1 MKTRIALLTSLSLLL
16 AACGQSS
23 PQVVAPV
30 TPVTTSPAPVGTPV
44 ATPIATQPTAS
55 KPGATYEVTFQG
67 ANGSQISA
75 SARYLGGLGTLGL
88 QNASDD
94 NLQFDQVATETFVT
108 GGTRHVKATFKVT
121 NKSAGT
127 LDGLVLVPVDTDDA
141 DNDPGN
147 NGGSVPTVGTTPY
160 SRVSYFDGSDASS
173 KAASITATGG
183 KRFNASTGLV
193 ESDPNASV
201 FLTNQDVSRLSATPP
216 ANLVIAGIK
225 NYGWKVSDSLAPS
238 ASANVTFAVDL
249 PADTDS
255 KNDPFRFSLVFT
267 NAVAGPTAIH
277 DIQGST
283 PSGDAVSPL
292 NGKTVTV
299 QGVVTAV
306 SQGTFGTGGF
316 YIEAPDADQDSDA
329 STSEGLYVACAATC
343 YAPNVGDVLRVTG
356 TVSEINTQ
364 TVLTAATSG
373 VTLSS
378 SNAALP
384 NPVTV
389 TLPLGSAGAWEAY
402 EGMRVRVKGVV
413 SNNFTLGRFNTLTV
427 ADSRPYS
434 YTQKNSPSV
443 SGYAAY
449 IADLKRRTVF
459 VDDLNIGNNPPTNFG
474 DNNQPLSA
482 SNTLRTGDS
491 ADVTGVVSYAWA
503 GGAAS
508 LASTDT
514 LGYRVLTT
522 QQDATFTG
530 SRPAAPAVTGNVTVA
545 GANVLNFFTTL
556 NGPASNTCTTNGN
569 DSSASLKARGAND
582 CTEYQRQLDKVVSN
596 LAGLNADVTGLME
609 VQNDTTV
616 GSQGNDY
623 SLVTLV
629 AALNT
634 RLGGDVYGIV
644 SNPNPGTDAIRVAMI
659 YKKANVT
666 PVGAALNDTNTINSR
681 IPLAQVFQAAGGSRF
696 AVVVNH
702 LKSKGSGTGT
712 GNTDVSDGQGGSAA
726 MREQQVAR
734 LLDLIQ
740 NRIVA
745 PTSAGGL
752 GVANVI
758 AVGDFNAYD
767 QEPSLVNLRK
777 GQDGAAGTTDDLSD
791 VFGSDV
797 YSYQFDGQF
806 GSLDHAFVT
815 QSMKAL
821 LSGGEKWHDN
831 SDEPVVL
838 DYNTE
843 FKSNAQDA
851 SYYDSSAY
859 RSSDHDPLKVGF
871 QLATLVTLGV
881 TPSGNANAF
890 VGQPYTLNT
899 PTTGTPDTLDIAWGD
914 GSSDLGLPGSTT
926 SFTHT
931 YSASGPVTMTVTA
944 RRGTQTA
951 TGTQNAAVASP
962 SISLSAANASR
973 DVNNS
978 GSTTATNGVTVT
990 RTGYSG
996 SVTLAT
1002 SVSGT
1007 GTAPVVTVTTQPGT
1021 GNSGTVSIDGT
1032 GATVGSYTVTVTASG
1047 GGVSNATT
1055 TFTVNVNAPAATTP
1069 GKLVI
1074 SQVYGG
1080 GGSSSSSP
1088 TPSYKVDYVELF
1100 NAGGQ
1105 DISLAGK
1112 SLQYGSAAST
1122 TFSSTYT
1129 LKSVVIRPGQYYL
1142 LSVSSST
1149 GTGGAAYSGADLTGA
1164 DDTTTALNMAAANGK
1179 IALVNATTAVS
1190 TSASTATLI
1199 DLVGY
1204 GTANTFEG
1212 AAAAPALSVTTAGLR
1227 KLGGCQ
1233 DANQNGSDFVA
1244 GTPAPRNSSAALNV
1258 CN

>member
-1 MKTRIALLTSLSLLL
+1 MKTRIALFTTLSLLL

-23 PQVVAPV
+23 TQTSTPS
-30 TPVTTSPAPVGTPV
+30 TPVAIAPAPVGTPV
-44 ATPIATQPTAS
+44 TAPVTAQPTAS
-55 KPGATYEVTFQG
+55 QPGATYEVTFQG
-67 ANGSQISA
+67 ANGNQVSA
-75 SARYLGGLGTLGL
+75 SARYLGGLGTLAL
-88 QNASDD
+88 QNSPDT
-94 NLQFDQVATETFVT
+94 LQFDQLSSETFVT
-108 GGTRHVKATFKVT
+108 GGTRHVRATFKVT
-121 NKSAGT
+121 NKGAST

-141 DNDPGN
+141 DSDPSN
-147 NGGSVPTVGTTPY
+147 NGGSVPTVGTT
-160 SRVSYFDGSDASS
+160 SFNRVSYYDGSDASS

-183 KRFNASTGLV
+183 KRFNASTGAV
-193 ESDPNASV
+193 ESDPNASA

-216 ANLVIAGIK
+216 ANLVVSGIK
-225 NYGWKVSDSLAPS
+225 TYGWKVSDSLVVNA
-238 ASANVTFAVDL
+238 AANVTFAVDL

-283 PSGDAVSPL
+283 PTGDAASPS
-292 NGKTVTV
+292 NGKSVTV

-306 SQGTFGTGGF
+306 SQGAFGTGGF
-316 YIEAPDADQDSDA
+316 YIEAPTADQDNDA
-329 STSEGLYVACAATC
+329 STSEGLYVACAASC
-343 YAPNVGDVLRVTG
+343 YAPNVSDVLRVSG

-364 TVLTAATSG
+364 TVLTAATGG
-373 VTLSS
+373 VTL
-378 SNAALP
+378 NGTAALP
-384 NPVTV
+384 APVAV
-389 TLPLGSAGAWEAY
+389 TLPLSSAGALEAY
-402 EGMRVRVKGVV
+402 EGMRVRLTGVV

-449 IADLKRRTVF
+449 IADLQKRTVL

-491 ADVTGVVSYAWA
+491 ADVTGVVSYGWA
-503 GGAAS
+503 GGAS
-508 LASTDT
+508 TLGSTDA

-522 QQDATFTG
+522 QADATFTG
-530 SRPAAPAVTGNVTVA
+530 TRPAAPTVPGNVTVA

-556 NGPASNTCTTNGN
+556 NGTASNACTANGN
-569 DSSASLKARGAND
+569 DSGATLKARGAND

-609 VQNDTTV
+609 VQNDNTV
-616 GSQGNDY
+616 GSQGNDS

-681 IPLAQVFQAAGGSRF
+681 LPLAQVFQAAGGSRF

-726 MREQQVAR
+726 MREQQVVR

-740 NRIVA
+740 NKIVA

-791 VFGSDV
+791 VFDSNV

-821 LSGGEKWHDN
+821 LSGSEKWHDN

-851 SYYDSSAY
+851 SYYDNTAY

-871 QLATLVTLGV
+871 NLPALGTLGV
-881 TPSGNANAF
+881 TPSGNSSAF
-890 VGQPYTLNT
+890 VGQTYTLST

-914 GSSDLGLPGSTT
+914 GSSDLGLPGNTT
-926 SFTHT
+926 SFPHT
-931 YSASGPVTMTVTA
+931 YSALPATNPVTITVTA
-944 RRGTQTA
+944 RRGANTA
-951 TGTQNAAVASP
+951 TGTQNVTVSTP
-962 SISLSAANASR
+962 SIAVGATNASSA
-973 DVNNS
+973 VNNS
-978 GSTTATNGVTVT
+978 GAGTTASNGVTVT
-990 RTGYSG
+990 RSGFAG
-996 SVTLAT
+996 SVSLAT

-1007 GTAPVVTVTTQPGT
+1007 GTTPVITVTTQPGT
-1021 GNSGTVSIDGT
+1021 GNSGSLSIDGS
-1032 GATVGSYTVTVTASG
+1032 GASVGSYTVTVTASG
-1047 GGVSNATT
+1047 TGVSDAAT
-1055 TFTVNVNAPAATTP
+1055 TFTVNVTAPAATTP
-1069 GKLVI
+1069 GKVVI
-1074 SQVYGG
+1074 SEFRFRG
-1080 GGSSSSSP
+1080 
-1088 TPSYKVDYVELF
+1088 PSGASDEFIELF
-1100 NAGGQ
+1100 NAGTSAV
-1105 DISLAGK
+1105 DISGWKVDGNTNNTANWSNRFTIPANITLQPKQFYLLTNTAASGYSLTVTGNGTYTTGITDNRAVRLTDGSGTVKDLIGFATAGND
-1112 SLQYGSAAST
+1112 SAA
-1122 TFSSTYT
+1122 
-1129 LKSVVIRPGQYYL
+1129 LCE
-1142 LSVSSST
+1142 
-1149 GTGGAAYSGADLTGA
+1149 GTCLT
-1164 DDTTTALNMAAANGK
+1164 NG
-1179 IALVNATTAVS
+1179 VTSAVS
-1190 TSASTATLI
+1190 TQLSYKRIVSGNTLQDTDNNSADFVFNST
-1199 DLVGY
+1199 G
-1204 GTANTFEG
+1204 AN
-1212 AAAAPALSVTTAGLR
+1212 PQNLNSVWN
-1227 KLGGCQ
+1227 
-1233 DANQNGSDFVA
+1233 NQN
-1244 GTPAPRNSSAALNV
+1244 
-1258 CN
+1258 

>member
-1 MKTRIALLTSLSLLL
+1 MNTRIALFTTLSLLL
-16 AACGQSS
+16 AACGQSG
-23 PQVVAPV
+23 PQTGV
-30 TPVTTSPAPVGTPV
+30 PATPV
-44 ATPIATQPTAS
+44 ATAPTPVDAPVTAPVNTQPTAS
-55 KPGATYEVTFQG
+55 QPSATYEVTFQG
-67 ANGSQISA
+67 ANGNQVSA
-75 SARYLGGLGTLGL
+75 SARYLGGLGTLAL
-88 QNASDD
+88 QNSPDT
-94 NLQFDQVATETFVT
+94 LQFDQLSSETFVT
-108 GGTRHVKATFKVT
+108 GGTRHVRATFRVT
-121 NKSAGT
+121 NKGT
-127 LDGLVLVPVDTDDA
+127 GALDGLVLVPIDTDDA
-141 DNDPGN
+141 DTDPTN
-147 NGGSVPTVGTTPY
+147 NGASVPTVGST
-160 SRVSYFDGSDASS
+160 SFNRVSYYDGSDASS

-183 KRFNASTGLV
+183 KRFNASTGAV
-193 ESDPNASV
+193 EADPNASA
-201 FLTNQDVSRLSATPP
+201 FLTGQDTSRLSATPP
-216 ANLVIAGIK
+216 ANLVVAGIK
-225 NYGWKVSDSLAPS
+225 NYGWKVSDSLAVN

-249 PADTDS
+249 PADADP

-277 DIQGST
+277 DVQGST
-283 PSGDAVSPL
+283 PSGNAVSPL

-329 STSEGLYVACAATC
+329 STSEGLYVACDASC
-343 YAPNVGDVLRVTG
+343 SAPRVGDVVRVNG

-364 TVLTAATSG
+364 TVLTAATGG
-373 VTLSS
+373 VTLTGT
-378 SNAALP
+378 AALP
-384 NPVTV
+384 TAATV
-389 TLPLGSAGAWEAY
+389 TLPLASAGALEAY
-402 EGMRVRVKGVV
+402 EGMRVRVTGVV

-449 IADLKRRTVF
+449 IADLQKRTVL

-491 ADVTGVVSYAWA
+491 ADVTGVVSYGWA
-503 GGAAS
+503 GGTVS
-508 LASTDT
+508 LDNKTDA

-530 SRPAAPAVTGNVTVA
+530 TRPAAPVVSGNLTVA

-556 NGPASNTCTTNGN
+556 NGSAANSCTSNGN
-569 DSSASLKARGAND
+569 DSAASLKARGAND
-582 CTEYQRQLDKVVSN
+582 CTEYLRQLDKVVSN

-609 VQNDTTV
+609 VQNDNTV

-629 AALNT
+629 TALNT

-644 SNPNPGTDAIRVAMI
+644 NNPNPGTDAIRVAMI

-681 IPLAQVFQAAGGSRF
+681 IPLAQVFQAAGGSKF

-702 LKSKGSGTGT
+702 LKSKGSGTGA
-712 GNTDVSDGQGGSAA
+712 GNTDISDGQGGSAA
-726 MREQQVAR
+726 MREQQVVR

-740 NRIVA
+740 NKIVA
-745 PTSAGGL
+745 PTSAGGQ

-767 QEPSLVNLRK
+767 QEPSLVNLRR
-777 GQDGAAGTTDDLSD
+777 GQDGAAGTADDLSD
-791 VFGSDV
+791 VFDSNV

-815 QSMKAL
+815 QSMKGL

-843 FKSNAQDA
+843 FKSNAQDT
-851 SYYDSSAY
+851 SYYDNSAY

-871 QLATLVTLGV
+871 NLAALGTLGV
-881 TPSGNANAF
+881 TPSGNSAAYT
-890 VGQPYTLNT
+890 GQSYTLST

-926 SFTHT
+926 SFAHT
-931 YSASGPVTMTVTA
+931 YSATGPVTITVTA
-944 RRGTQTA
+944 KRGANTA
-951 TGTQNAAVASP
+951 TGTQNVTVTSPSIAVSTASP
-962 SISLSAANASR
+962 SSA
-973 DVNNS
+973 VNNS
-978 GSTTATNGVTVT
+978 GSTTTTNGVTVT
-990 RTGYSG
+990 RSGYAG
-996 SVTLAT
+996 NVALTT
-1002 SVSGT
+1002 SVNGAGT
-1007 GTAPVVTVTTQPGT
+1007 PPAVTVSTQPGT
-1021 GNSGTVSIDGT
+1021 GNSGTVSIDGN
-1032 GATVGSYTVTVTASG
+1032 GASAGSYTVTVTASG
-1047 GGVSNATT
+1047 TGVSDATT
-1055 TFTVNVNAPAATTP
+1055 TFTVTVSTPVATTP

-1080 GGSSSSSP
+1080 GGN
-1088 TPSYKVDYVELF
+1088 TGATYKNDFIELF
-1100 NAGGQ
+1100 NTGST
-1105 DISLAGK
+1105 DIALSGY
-1112 SLQYGSAAST
+1112 SVQYVSATGSFTAP
-1122 TFSSTYT
+1122 
-1129 LKSVVIRPGQYYL
+1129 SVFN
-1142 LSVSSST
+1142 LSGTVKANSYFLIQMAP
-1149 GTGGAAYSGADLTGA
+1149 GTGGTTNLPTPDSAPTNSSNTNGASI
-1164 DDTTTALNMAAANGK
+1164 AAANGK
-1179 IALVNATTAVS
+1179 VALSRTTSPVS
-1190 TSASTATLI
+1190 GSADSNLL
-1199 DLVGY
+1199 DFVGF
-1204 GTANTFEG
+1204 GTANDKEG
-1212 AAAAPALSVTTAGLR
+1212 TAAAPAPSNTTSDFRVGN
-1227 KLGGCQ
+1227 GCT
-1233 DANQNGSDFVA
+1233 DTNQNGTDFITGAPV
-1244 GTPAPRNSSAALNV
+1244 PRNSNSPVNI